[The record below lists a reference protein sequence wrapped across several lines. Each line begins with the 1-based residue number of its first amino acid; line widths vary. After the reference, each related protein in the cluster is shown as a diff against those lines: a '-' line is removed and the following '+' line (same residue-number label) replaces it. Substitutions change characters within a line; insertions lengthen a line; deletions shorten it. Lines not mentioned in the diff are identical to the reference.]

1 MLDGRRLLTCVT
13 ATALLLPVLPLR
25 ADNQH
30 WSDGPVPLPLGPSVL
45 AHRFEAEPS
54 TTRPSDLV
62 RKSRAAAEAVS
73 DRTDANPA
81 ELALLARPKPV
92 FTERYRRNAKQRH
105 VPDHCFQ
112 PSNLTPK
119 ETEALVRRIAR
130 EEGLDPNFAV
140 AVARQESRLGRT
152 RVSPVGAMGT
162 MQLMPG
168 TAEML
173 GVKDACSP
181 PDNIRGG
188 VRYLN
193 RMLAEF
199 GGHKMLAAAAY
210 NAGPHR
216 IHQYKGIP
224 PFNETVNYVA
234 KIMGDTEGI
243 DVQFKNV
250 GRPQRAKRVTAR
262 AAVKPTTKAKATT
275 PARRKPATPRS
286 NQKGTWT
293 SGLVQHF

>member
-1 MLDGRRLLTCVT
+1 
-13 ATALLLPVLPLR
+13 
-25 ADNQH
+25 
-30 WSDGPVPLPLGPSVL
+30 
-45 AHRFEAEPS
+45 
-54 TTRPSDLV
+54 
-62 RKSRAAAEAVS
+62 
-73 DRTDANPA
+73 
-81 ELALLARPKPV
+81 
-92 FTERYRRNAKQRH
+92 
-105 VPDHCFQ
+105 
-112 PSNLTPK
+112 
-119 ETEALVRRIAR
+119 
-130 EEGLDPNFAV
+130 
-140 AVARQESRLGRT
+140 
-152 RVSPVGAMGT
+152 
-162 MQLMPG
+162 
-168 TAEML
+168 
-173 GVKDACSP
+173 
-181 PDNIRGG
+181 
-188 VRYLN
+188 
-193 RMLAEF
+193 MLAEF